1 MSRYIWTSSSRIW
14 LLKYSKYH
22 IRHVFCTIWEFGS
35 EVRVNR
41 ETLGRFRSEA
51 KIWRVSPR
59 SLHPSLDYLL
69 VVSER
74 FLSVA
79 VWATIKPHHRHW
91 SVSEHLLGKE
101 GLSSA
106 YCSGSQSPHNLM
118 RMDATRAQA
127 YSLNERALRCAA
139 RLQGRLEKQAQKGR
153 GCAAG
158 QPKQRAT
165 LPSSGLRQTHH
176 FLWQRSSG
184 LSNWKAFLTVKGDST
199 PCNFKCASPCAHTK
213 RGWEENAT
221 SPNST
226 VLPILGFLLNP

>member
-1 MSRYIWTSSSRIW
+1 MSRYIWTSSNRIW
-14 LLKYSKYH
+14 FLKYSKYH
-22 IRHVFCTIWEFGS
+22 IRHIFSTISEFGS

-41 ETLGRFRSEA
+41 ETLGRFCSEA

-91 SVSEHLLGKE
+91 SVSEHLLGTE

-106 YCSGSQSPHNLM
+106 YCSGSRSPHTSWE
-118 RMDATRAQA
+118 RMPPEHKDT
-127 YSLNERALRCAA
+127 SWMKGPCGALPDS
-139 RLQGRLEKQAQKGR
+139 KGGWR
-153 GCAAG
+153 SGLRKEGAVLLG
-158 QPKQRAT
+158 SQTQRAT
-165 LPSSGLRQTHH
+165 LPSSGLRQTHCL
-176 FLWQRSSG
+176 LWQRSSG
-184 LSNWKAFLTVKGDST
+184 LSNRKAFLTVKGDST
-199 PCNFKCASPCAHTK
+199 PCNFKCASPRAHTK
-213 RGWEENAT
+213 RGREDNAT

-226 VLPILGFLLNP
+226 VPPILGFLLNP